1 MDVIRVDTVDSTQT
15 LAKALAADG
24 APHGLV
30 VRAERQTAGR
40 GRLGRAWE
48 SEPGDGLLFS
58 VILRPGC
65 VLRDAPLLTLGAA
78 AGLALALG
86 VQVKWPNDLVVGEP
100 GSAPRKLGGLI
111 GEADVGPDQR
121 VAHVVLGVGLNVLQ
135 RRFPGHLPQA
145 TSLWRERPAPA
156 RATLDRE
163 QVFADAVAAILQ
175 WHAHPA
181 RLDLWRTCSHTLFE
195 NVRLDTGRGT
205 VAGVA
210 TGLGDDGALLVDGQP
225 IYVGEIV

>member
-15 LAKALAADG
+15 LAKGLAADG

-40 GRLGRAWE
+40 GRLARAWE

-58 VILRPGC
+58 VILRPSC
-65 VLRDAPLLTLGAA
+65 ALRDAPLLTLGAA

-86 VQVKWPNDLVVGEP
+86 AKVKWPNDVVVGEP
-100 GSAPRKLGGLI
+100 GGPPRKLGGLI
-111 GEADVGPDQR
+111 GEAETGQDQR

-135 RRFPGHLPQA
+135 RAFPAHLPRA
-145 TSLWRERPAPA
+145 TSLWLERPAAA
-156 RATLDRE
+156 RPGLDRE

-195 NVRLDTGRGT
+195 QVRLETGNG
-205 VAGVA
+205 ALSGVA
-210 TGLGDDGALLVDGQP
+210 TGLADDGALLVDGQP
-225 IYVGEIV
+225 VYVGEIV